1 MKRVL
6 LTIAAG
12 FLRLVYI
19 PIRRRPVQ
27 RKVTIISRQSDRPSL
42 DIRMLQRE
50 LARRHPDVECT
61 VLCRAIGPGIG
72 GKLSYLLHMITQM
85 KHIAA
90 SRVVVLDGYCIAAC
104 VLRHKPET
112 KIIQMWHAV
121 AAIKRFGY
129 QTIGLEGGHS
139 STVAEVLCM
148 HRNYDHVLCCS
159 ETTGEIF
166 CEAFRTTPD
175 HLLYMGLPR
184 LDRLQAS
191 GREKLREEFRIPED
205 REILL
210 YVPTFRRGQKVPLQD
225 LIEAVNLG
233 RFTLVIRLHPL
244 DEPPE
249 ELRGTPGVI
258 IDTEHSTQRW
268 LRACDRII
276 TDYSALA
283 VEASIT
289 GKPLYYYIYDIDSY
303 ERNVGLN
310 VDPRIEM
317 PHAAAV
323 TAEELRDL
331 LEKDYDFGELQRFRD
346 KYITVDTHG
355 CTARL
360 GEFIYGIVEE
370 VH

>member
-1 MKRVL
+1 MKRLL

-27 RKVTIISRQSDRPSL
+27 RKVTIISQQSDSPSL
-42 DIRMLQRE
+42 DIRLLQQE
-50 LARRHPDVECT
+50 LAKRHPDVECM
-61 VLCRAIGPGIG
+61 VLCKTIGPGLG
-72 GKLSYLLHMITQM
+72 GKVSYLLHMITQM
-85 KHIAA
+85 KHIASSKA
-90 SRVVVLDGYCIAAC
+90 VVLDGYCITAC
-104 VLRHKPET
+104 VLNPKPET

-148 HRNYDHVLCCS
+148 HRNYDYVMCCS
-159 ETTGEIF
+159 EATGKIF
-166 CEAFRTTPD
+166 CEAFRTTED

-191 GREKLREEFRIPED
+191 GKEKLREELGIPKEK
-205 REILL
+205 EILL
-210 YVPTFRRGQKVPLQD
+210 YVPTFRRGQKIPLQD
-225 LIEAVNLG
+225 LIGAVDLS

-249 ELRGTPGVI
+249 ELRGMPGVI

-283 VEASIT
+283 AEASIT
-289 GKPLYYYIYDIDSY
+289 GKPLYYYIYDIESY
-303 ERNVGLN
+303 ERSVGLN

-317 PHAAAV
+317 PHAAAQ
-323 TAEELRDL
+323 TAEELREL
-331 LEKDYDFGELQRFRD
+331 LDQDYDFDELKRFRE